1 MSSPILTSGM
11 PGDLVELG
19 RIVSAYGVRG
29 WVKIQPFSPEADV
42 LRAARQWWLARPVPL
57 TDQGVLS
64 SPPYSVEVT
73 KARTQGSD
81 LVAELAGLTDRAQA
95 EALKGYVISVSRAL
109 FPAAD
114 DDEVYWVD
122 LIGCQVFGVGEQDAQ
137 SLIGEVVEVL
147 DNGAHGVLKVGVL
160 HADPDSGELVA
171 VVDAK
176 GRPTHSLIPYVAA
189 HILSVDLATRRI
201 TSDWPTD
208 F

>member
-1 MSSPILTSGM
+1 MSSPISTSGV

-42 LRAARQWWLARPVPL
+42 LRTAKQWWLARPVPVS
-57 TDQGVLS
+57 DQGVS
-64 SPPYSVEVT
+64 SSQPYSVEVT
-73 KARTQGSD
+73 RVRAQGSD
-81 LVAELAGLTDRAQA
+81 LVAEFGGMNDRAQA
-95 EALKGYVISVSRAL
+95 EALKGYVINVSRAL

-122 LIGCQVFGVGEQDAQ
+122 LIGCQVFGVDEQGGQ
-137 SLIGEVVEVL
+137 SLIGDVVEVL
-147 DNGAHGVLKVGVL
+147 DNGAHGVLKVGILRV
-160 HADPDSGELVA
+160 DPESGELAA
-171 VVDAK
+171 VLDAK

-189 HILSVDLATRRI
+189 HIESVDLATRRI
-201 TSDWPTD
+201 ISDWPTD

>member
-1 MSSPILTSGM
+1 MSSPISTSGV

-42 LRAARQWWLARPVPL
+42 LRAASQWWLARPAPL
-57 TDQGVLS
+57 TDRGVSSSVPHSVKVTRVRDQGN
-64 SPPYSVEVT
+64 
-73 KARTQGSD
+73 D
-81 LVAELAGLTDRAQA
+81 LVAELNGMTDRTQA

-122 LIGCQVFGVGEQDAQ
+122 LIGCQVMGVTEQDTQA
-137 SLIGEVVEVL
+137 LIGEVVEVL
-147 DNGAHGVLKVGVL
+147 DNGAHGVLKVSVQQ
-160 HADPDSGELVA
+160 ADPANGAFTA
-171 VVDAK
+171 VLDAK
-176 GRPTHSLIPYVAA
+176 GRPTHTLIPYVAA
-189 HILSVDLATRRI
+189 HILSVDLAARRI
-201 TSDWPTD
+201 ISDWPTD